1 MNQPAIDRFWSL
13 PEDDRQMV
21 LREILDTR
29 SWSLEP
35 DVLGILKLAL
45 DRGVPALTEKQAW
58 RLILGGWVPNVAVEC
73 SRDFSPLPPE
83 EMVQA
88 TLQGGRCSYCEHMW
102 RKIQEE

>member
-35 DVLGILKLAL
+35 DALGILKLAL
-45 DRGVPALTEKQAW
+45 DRGVPALTKKQAW
-58 RLILGGWVPNVAVEC
+58 RLILDGWVPNVAVEC
-73 SRDFSPLPPE
+73 SRCFTPLLLE
-83 EMVQA
+83 EMVEA
-88 TLQGGRCSYCEHMW
+88 TLLGGRCSYCEHMW